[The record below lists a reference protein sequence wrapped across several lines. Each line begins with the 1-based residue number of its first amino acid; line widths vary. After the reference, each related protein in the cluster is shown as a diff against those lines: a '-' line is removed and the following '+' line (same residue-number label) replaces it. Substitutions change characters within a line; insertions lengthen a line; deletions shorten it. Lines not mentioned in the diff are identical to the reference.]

1 MKNCLKARLL
11 ASLMSCVPFLAIGA
25 GAAEEEEYWVKT
37 NLVKPDM
44 SKGKTRGYKESVDLK
59 TIKRN
64 DSVVEYNFKLE
75 IQDQYGRKVYEYS
88 QLQTF
93 DCSSKQM
100 LVKGVWKS
108 PVKDWI
114 GEKSADFVCSF

>member
-1 MKNCLKARLL
+1 MKNRLKARLL

-25 GAAEEEEYWVKT
+25 AAAEEDEYWVKT

-44 SKGKTRGYKESVDLK
+44 SKGQIRGFKESVDLK
-59 TIKRN
+59 TIKRTG
-64 DSVVEYNFKLE
+64 SIVEYNFRLE
-75 IQDQYGRKVYEYS
+75 ITNQYGVREFDYS
-88 QLQTF
+88 RLHTF

-100 LVKGVWKS
+100 LVKGVWKT